1 MKYIQN
7 EQYRHQNDDNKVILV
22 SLLLISKIFFS
33 GVPTVVFEQLNA
45 ALKITAG
52 QRLMTRKKRCGY
64 TLEFRHPI
72 IHILNLATWTE
83 IVLLFYENIQN
94 FNLNLDCLSTL
105 RSFWKTFWAKR
116 YVKSKIVFSPQLER
130 NTKYDWPMYNPY
142 FRSCKC
148 RLRILGENL
157 EITKNIYK
165 KTIDKSV
172 PSFDSKKW

>member
-1 MKYIQN
+1 
-7 EQYRHQNDDNKVILV
+7 
-22 SLLLISKIFFS
+22 
-33 GVPTVVFEQLNA
+33 
-45 ALKITAG
+45 
-52 QRLMTRKKRCGY
+52 MTRKKRCGY

-116 YVKSKIVFSPQLER
+116 YVKSKIVFPPQLER

-142 FRSCKC
+142 FKPCKC

-172 PSFDSKKW
+172 PSFDSKNGNSILVEIFSDFLTFRQSLLSPQVKHNWLLLAETLFSKQHVT

>member
-1 MKYIQN
+1 MWNIFKMNNTDTRTTTIKSFEN
-7 EQYRHQNDDNKVILV
+7 
-22 SLLLISKIFFS
+22 IFFWCS
-33 GVPTVVFEQLNA
+33 NCCLWTIKCSAQSNGGSA
-45 ALKITAG
+45 AND
-52 QRLMTRKKRCGY
+52 QKKTY
-64 TLEFRHPI
+64 NQLEFRHPI

-130 NTKYDWPMYNPY
+130 NTKYDWPMYDPY